1 MPSIIDPQ
9 TLYVDDLPTI
19 WSPVQWELTEEER
32 REAVEEQ
39 QATASLLWSMD
50 ALEAILRLLLDETGI
65 ERLFGPPAGFN
76 TEEQGDWDEKL
87 ITFGPKRAIKRESV
101 ERTPTRL
108 ELVYNFAELGR
119 WEFVIESE
127 QVTIQQI

>member
-9 TLYVDDLPTI
+9 TLYVDDLPAI

-32 REAVEEQ
+32 NQAVEE

-50 ALEAILRLLLDETGI
+50 TPEVILRLLLDETGI
-65 ERLFGPPAGFN
+65 ERLFGPPAGYN
-76 TEEQGDWDEKL
+76 TEEQGEWDGKI
-87 ITFGPKRAIKRESV
+87 ITFGPKRAIKLESI

-108 ELVYNFAELGR
+108 ELVYNFAELGF
-119 WEFVIESE
+119 WEFVIEAE
-127 QVTIQQI
+127 KVTIARI